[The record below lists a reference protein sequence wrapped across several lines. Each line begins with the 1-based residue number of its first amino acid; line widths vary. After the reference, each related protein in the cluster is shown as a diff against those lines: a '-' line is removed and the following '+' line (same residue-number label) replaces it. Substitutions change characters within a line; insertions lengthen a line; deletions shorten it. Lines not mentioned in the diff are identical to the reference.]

1 MKHFIFGY
9 GSLICPQSRSVTAPT
24 LQSIAEPVM
33 IQHIER
39 TWSARVLRGDSL
51 VLGQGREHIQ
61 GWTPMGIQK
70 SENARCNGVLIH
82 VDDEELKRF
91 DIREE
96 GYTRHRVDVGHVYRY
111 CDDLTDSVEDSLDGV
126 QCPECRHVFD
136 IANKKRSAT
145 DDAKEVDDLD
155 SNIAVWVY
163 IQNEIQN
170 PNPSYPFTQSYLDVI
185 MRGCFSVSKDF
196 ARMFLQTTTGWWH
209 DGKSEDN
216 PNKDNDDESKH
227 EATVQQHHTWVD
239 DRHSP
244 MYVRADS
251 DFSLEHASTIDQL
264 IEEHHPH
271 AIKKRVVSM

>member
-1 MKHFIFGY
+1 
-9 GSLICPQSRSVTAPT
+9 
-24 LQSIAEPVM
+24 M
-33 IQHIER
+33 IKHIER

-51 VLGQGREHIQ
+51 VLGKGREHIQ
-61 GWTPMGIQK
+61 GWTPMGIRK
-70 SENARCNGVLIH
+70 HENARCNGVLIH

-96 GYTRHRVDVGHVYRY
+96 GYTRHRIDVVHVYRY
-111 CDDLTDSVEDSLDGV
+111 YDELTDSTSLDGV
-126 QCPECRHVFD
+126 KCPECRHVFD
-136 IANKKRSAT
+136 IAHKKRSSAT
-145 DDAKEVDDLD
+145 DNTKEANDLD
-155 SNIAVWVY
+155 SDIAVWVY

-196 ARMFLQTTTGWWH
+196 ARMFLKTTTGWWH
-209 DGKSEDN
+209 DGKSDTN
-216 PNKDNDDESKH
+216 NNDDESKH
-227 EATVQQHHTWVD
+227 EPSDQQHHTWVD

-251 DFSLEHASTIDQL
+251 EFSLEHASTIDQL

-271 AIKKRVVSM
+271 AIKRRIVSM